1 MLERLSSRIV
11 KIALPILIVAIALA
25 ILGGYFG
32 SRIEVNMGFNEM
44 VPNDLESMQAM
55 EWIEDNLNINLTE
68 ASPVIILIESD
79 NIEASM
85 RQIGPLWEELEG
97 LESVRTIR
105 PEYPEEGAEAYG
117 QAILTHVY
125 LTEPLTTLELR
136 ERVLG
141 EVGGILEKYE
151 GGLQLTA
158 VGLPVVM
165 EQIQERLPWEQ
176 FKVAI
181 FTLAGLIVVL
191 ALGFRKLSA
200 PIIVLCTL
208 GIAMAWTLGIMHQF
222 DIPVTVVTM
231 AIFPLFL
238 GLGIDYCIHFLRRFD
253 EERRQ
258 GNSVEKSIATSF
270 STTGGS
276 ILIAAITSI
285 IAFVILATSWFVGL
299 KDLGISLAFGTA
311 LCAVAAFTVLPAFI
325 ALRERQKA

>member
-1 MLERLSSRIV
+1 MLERLSGRIV

-25 ILGGYFG
+25 VLGGYFG
-32 SRIEVNMGFNEM
+32 SRIEVDMRFNEM
-44 VPNDLESMQAM
+44 VPRDLESMQAM
-55 EWIEDNLNINLTE
+55 EWIEDNLGINLTE
-68 ASPVIILIESD
+68 ASPVIILIEAD

-97 LESVRTIR
+97 LESVRTVR

-117 QAILTHVY
+117 QAILTHIY
-125 LTEPLTTLELR
+125 LAEPLTTPELR
-136 ERVLG
+136 ESVLG
-141 EVGGILEKYE
+141 EIDVILEKYE

-158 VGLPVVM
+158 VGLPVVL
-165 EQIQERLPWEQ
+165 EQIQDRLPWEQ

-191 ALGFRKLSA
+191 ALGFRRVTA

-208 GIAMAWTLGIMHQF
+208 GIAMAWTLGLMQQF
-222 DIPVTVVTM
+222 DIAVTVVTM

-258 GNSVEKSIATSF
+258 GNPVEKSIATSF
-270 STTGGS
+270 RTTGGS

-299 KDLGISLAFGTA
+299 RDLGLSLAFGTA
-311 LCAVAAFTVLPAFI
+311 LCAIAAFTVLPAFI
-325 ALRERQKA
+325 ALRERQRA